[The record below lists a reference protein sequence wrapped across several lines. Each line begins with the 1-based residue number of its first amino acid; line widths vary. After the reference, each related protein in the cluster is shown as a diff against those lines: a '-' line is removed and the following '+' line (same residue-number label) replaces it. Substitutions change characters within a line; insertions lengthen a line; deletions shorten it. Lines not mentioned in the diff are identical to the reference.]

1 MGVLGHMIPDY
12 RLPGGCVGNTRTSS
26 VVSGFKDCHSSVK
39 EREYWN
45 HKKAKLQNHQ
55 SGKFWY
61 NCETK
66 NTLRGGKRWV
76 HFWGMHCQVNTS
88 PPPPS
93 HQPHHGLSG
102 LYFLVLGS
110 WGFFNC
116 SRNFS
121 ISR

>member
-12 RLPGGCVGNTRTSS
+12 RLPGGSS

-66 NTLRGGKRWV
+66 NTLRGEKK
-76 HFWGMHCQVNTS
+76 M
-88 PPPPS
+88 
-93 HQPHHGLSG
+93 
-102 LYFLVLGS
+102 GS
-110 WGFFNC
+110 FFGAC
-116 SRNFS
+116 TAR
-121 ISR
+121 